1 MIKGYKFLINEEEK
15 ERIIS
20 LHKTRTSQQYL
31 NEDALNPT
39 KAEIYS
45 MIKELGF
52 KTANEF
58 MDAYL
63 KKFPVSGGAQQIKVD
78 TPTSSGSTTPI
89 SSGSTTPI
97 SSGSTTSL
105 DSTKIISNPSGDNQ
119 NKIPVGD
126 QKNNITG
133 ETPV

>member
-1 MIKGYKFLINEEEK
+1 MIKGYKFLTNEEEK

-45 MIKELGF
+45 MIKGLGF
-52 KTANEF
+52 NTANEF

-63 KKFPVSGGAQQIKVD
+63 KKFPVSGGAQQIKID
-78 TPTSSGSTTPI
+78 STTSSD
-89 SSGSTTPI
+89 
-97 SSGSTTSL
+97 STTSL

-126 QKNNITG
+126 QKNNPTG
-133 ETPV
+133 ETEV

>member
-20 LHKTRTSQQYL
+20 LHQTRTSQQYL

-52 KTANEF
+52 KTANDF

-63 KKFPVSGGAQQIKVD
+63 KKFPVSGGAQQIKID

-89 SSGSTTPI
+89 SSGSTTP
-97 SSGSTTSL
+97 L
-105 DSTKIISNPSGDNQ
+105 DSTKTISNPSGDNQ

-126 QKNNITG
+126 QKNNPTG
-133 ETPV
+133 ETEV